1 MRVISC
7 PKGPSPVQPSPS
19 ASSPADDDDGNAT
32 AYPLPAHLSANSTLV
47 WDAENRLISAT
58 VNSVTTTYR
67 YDSGGRRIATV
78 ATGGAA
84 TLVIYDGWNP
94 IAEYTGTTLEKS
106 YLWGV
111 DVSGSM
117 QAAGGVGGLLL
128 ITDQHRN
135 LPPDV

>member
-1 MRVISC
+1 MSHLINQYTAI
-7 PKGPSPVQPSPS
+7 GTITPSY
-19 ASSPADDDDGNAT
+19 DTDGNAT

-78 ATGGAA
+78 VTGGAA
-84 TLVIYDGWNP
+84 TLVIYDGWKP

-106 YLWGV
+106 YTWGM
-111 DVSGSM
+111 DLSGSM

-128 ITDQHRN
+128 I
-135 LPPDV
+135 PDP